1 MKNRPAEERIRDFKE
16 VATGLS
22 AQDAVLE
29 ALRCMG
35 CPRPSCVNGCPVS
48 IDIPGFIE
56 AIAQEDF
63 RTAARIIKQDN
74 MLPEIGRASCRER
87 V

>member
-35 CPRPSCVNGCPVS
+35 CPAHPV
-48 IDIPGFIE
+48 
-56 AIAQEDF
+56 
-63 RTAARIIKQDN
+63 
-74 MLPEIGRASCRER
+74 
-87 V
+87 